1 MISVVVIVAVRGRQD
16 ARSGSG
22 LPPFLA
28 PPFASRQKVEK
39 QSSSKCLKR
48 TKTFTATLRQAQG
61 DKAGE
66 AGAIAVKQND

>member
-1 MISVVVIVAVRGRQD
+1 VGGKTRGAVRACLD
-16 ARSGSG
+16 V
-22 LPPFLA
+22 LA